1 MKKKVVIIGA
11 GPAGL
16 FSAYKLSETDKFD
29 IIVLDKGRDV
39 DSRKCPLELTG
50 ECDNCNPCNVLYGAG
65 GSGCLSDGILNL
77 RPDIGGDLE
86 ELTGKADKAIKLVEE
101 VDSIFLK
108 HGAPEKLFIGET
120 EMIEDLQRKAE
131 ASGIKFIQIPQ
142 RHIGSDYTPVVIN
155 SMKKYLEK
163 KRVKFVLLADVIKI
177 ENKKYGYDTT
187 YIQKKAS
194 HKIESDYVIAAPGR
208 AGSSFLMSQI
218 KELGIKTENQPIDIG
233 VRVEVPKVVMKPVI
247 EVNRD
252 PKFHIY
258 SKTYDDFVRTFCT
271 NHEGYVMKEQYDG
284 YVGVNGH
291 SMRDIK
297 SPNSN
302 FAFLSKVTLT
312 SPVEDTTSYGIS
324 IAKIAT
330 LLGGGKPLIQRFGD
344 LRRGRRSTPE
354 RIRRSNIKP
363 TLLSATPGDIAMA
376 LPYRIVTNLIE
387 SLERLDN
394 VLPGVG
400 SDSTLLYAPE
410 IKFYGIRVKV
420 DVSMETNLSNLFVAG
435 DGVGLSRDI
444 VNSAATGILAAEGI
458 LKKESVS

>member
-1 MKKKVVIIGA
+1 MRKKVVIIGA

-16 FSAYKLSETDKFD
+16 FSAYKLSNNNKFD
-29 IIVLDKGRDV
+29 IIILDRGRDV
-39 DSRKCPLELTG
+39 DGRKCPLENTG
-50 ECDNCNPCNVLYGAG
+50 VCDDCNPCNVLYGAG

-86 ELTGKADKAIKLVEE
+86 ELTGKSEKAKKLVEE
-101 VDSIFLK
+101 VDLIFLK

-120 EMIEDLQRKAE
+120 EDIENLQRKAE
-131 ASGIKFIQIPQ
+131 AAGIKFIQIPQ

-155 SMKKYLEK
+155 SIKNYLEK
-163 KRVKFVLLADVIKI
+163 NGVKFVLLADVIKI
-177 ENKKYGYDTT
+177 EKENDFYKVTYLQKNSPHIITT
-187 YIQKKAS
+187 
-194 HKIESDYVIAAPGR
+194 DYVIAAPGR
-208 AGSSFLMSQI
+208 AGSNFLMAQI
-218 KELGIKTENQPIDIG
+218 KELGIKIEHQPIDIG
-233 VRVEVPKVVMKPVI
+233 VRVEVSKVVMQPVI
-247 EVNRD
+247 DVNRD
-252 PKFHIY
+252 PKFHIR
-258 SKTYDDFVRTFCT
+258 SRTYDDFVRTFCT

-297 SPNSN
+297 SQNSN

-330 LLGGGKPLIQRFGD
+330 LLGGGNPLVQRFGD
-344 LRRGRRSTPE
+344 LRSGRRSTPE
-354 RIRRSNIKP
+354 RIKRSNIKP
-363 TLLSATPGDIAMA
+363 TLMSTTPGDIAMA

-387 SLERLDN
+387 SLENLDK
-394 VLPGVG
+394 VIPGVG

-410 IKFYGIRVKV
+410 IKFYGIKVKV
-420 DVSMETNLSNLFVAG
+420 DYSMETNLPNLFVAG

-458 LKKESVS
+458 LKKESSF

>member
-16 FSAYKLSETDKFD
+16 FSAYKLSNNDKFD
-29 IIVLDKGRDV
+29 IIILDKGRDV
-39 DSRKCPLELTG
+39 DNRKCPLETNGLC
-50 ECDNCNPCNVLYGAG
+50 ENCNPCNVLHGTG

-86 ELTGKADKAIKLVEE
+86 ELIGNTEKAVKLVEE

-108 HGAPEKLFIGET
+108 HGAPKKLFIGEP

-131 ASGIKFIQIPQ
+131 AAGIKFIQIPQ
-142 RHIGSDYTPVVIN
+142 RHIGSDYTHIVIN
-155 SMKKYLEK
+155 SLKKYLEK
-163 KRVKFVLLADVIKI
+163 KGVRFILLADVKKI
-177 ENKKYGYDTT
+177 EKNQKYYTTT
-187 YIQKKAS
+187 YLRKNEF
-194 HKIESDYVIAAPGR
+194 HKIESEYVIAAPGR

-218 KELGIKTENQPIDIG
+218 KKLGLETEHKPVDIG
-233 VRVEVPKVVMKPVI
+233 IRVEVSKVVMKSVI

-271 NHEGYVMKEQYDG
+271 NHEGYVMKEQYDE

-297 SPNSN
+297 SQNSN

-344 LRRGRRSTPE
+344 LRKGRRSTPQ

-363 TLLSATPGDIAMA
+363 TLLSATPGDISMA

-410 IKFYGIRVKV
+410 IKSYGIKV
-420 DVSMETNLSNLFVAG
+420 IVDSSMESNLTNLFVAG

-444 VNSAATGILAAEGI
+444 VNSAATGILVAEGI
-458 LKKESVS
+458 SKKES

>member
-1 MKKKVVIIGA
+1 MRKKVVIIGA

-16 FSAYKLSETDKFD
+16 FSAYKLSENDNLE

-39 DSRKCPLELTG
+39 DSRKCPLEYTG
-50 ECDNCNPCNVLYGAG
+50 ECNNCNPCNVLYGTG

-86 ELTGKADKAIKLVEE
+86 ELTGKSDKAMKLVNE

-120 EMIEDLQRKAE
+120 EMIEELQRKAE

-155 SMKKYLEK
+155 SMKKYLENK
-163 KRVKFVLLADVIKI
+163 GVKFVILADAIKI
-177 ENKKYGYDTT
+177 EKVKNFYITT
-187 YIQKKAS
+187 YLQNNKAYI
-194 HKIESDYVIAAPGR
+194 IESEYVITAPGR
-208 AGSSFLMSQI
+208 AGSNFLISQI
-218 KELGIKTENQPIDIG
+218 NELGIKVAHQSIDIG
-233 VRVEVPKVVMKPVI
+233 VRVEVSKVVMKPVI
-247 EVNRD
+247 DVNRD

-258 SKTYDDFVRTFCT
+258 SRTYDDFVRTFCT

-297 SPNSN
+297 SQNSN
-302 FAFLSKVTLT
+302 FAFLSRVTLT

-330 LLGGGKPLIQRFGD
+330 VLGGGKPLIQRFGD
-344 LRRGRRSTPE
+344 LRMGRRSTPE

-363 TLLSATPGDIAMA
+363 TLLSTTPGDIAMA

-394 VLPGVG
+394 LLPGVG

-420 DVSMETNLSNLFVAG
+420 DPFMETSLSNLFVAG

-458 LKKESVS
+458 LKKESQF

>member
-1 MKKKVVIIGA
+1 MRRKVVIIGA

-16 FSAYKLSETDKFD
+16 FSAYKLSNNIGLE
-29 IIVLDKGRDV
+29 IVILDRGRDV
-39 DSRKCPLELTG
+39 DSRKCPLENTG
-50 ECDNCNPCNVLYGAG
+50 VCESCNPCNVLYGAG

-86 ELTGKADKAIKLVEE
+86 ELTGKADKAKKLVED
-101 VDSIFLK
+101 VDSIFLE
-108 HGAPEKLFIGET
+108 HGAPEKLFIGEN
-120 EMIEDLQRKAE
+120 EAIEDLQRKAE

-142 RHIGSDYTPVVIN
+142 RHIGSDYTPKVIN
-155 SMKKYLEK
+155 SIKKYLEK
-163 KRVKFVLLADVIKI
+163 KGVKFVLLADVKKI
-177 ENKKYGYDTT
+177 EKEKGHYKTT
-187 YIQKKAS
+187 YIRNTVTYS
-194 HKIESDYVIAAPGR
+194 VDSDYIIAAPGR
-208 AGSSFLMSQI
+208 AGSGFLMSQI
-218 KELGIKTENQPIDIG
+218 KDLGIKIEHQPIDVG
-233 VRVEVPKVVMKPVI
+233 VRVEVSKVIMKPI
-247 EVNRD
+247 IDVNRD

-271 NHEGYVMKEQYDG
+271 NHEGYVMKEQYDD

-297 SPNSN
+297 SQNSN

-312 SPVEDTTSYGIS
+312 SPIEDTTSYGMS

-330 LLGGGKPLIQRFGD
+330 LLGGGNPLVQRFGD
-344 LRRGRRSTPE
+344 LKSGRRSTPE
-354 RIRRSNIKP
+354 RIRKSNIKP

-394 VLPGVG
+394 VIPGVG

-410 IKFYGIRVKV
+410 IKFYGLRAKV
-420 DVSMETNLSNLFVAG
+420 NSLMETNLPNLFVAG

-444 VNSAATGILAAEGI
+444 VNSAATGILASEGI
-458 LKKESVS
+458 LKKESSS

>member
-1 MKKKVVIIGA
+1 MRKKVVIIGA

-16 FSAYKLSETDKFD
+16 FSAYKLSNNNRFD
-29 IIVLDKGRDV
+29 IVLLDKGRDV
-39 DSRKCPLELTG
+39 DSRKCQLEYTG
-50 ECDNCNPCNVLYGAG
+50 VCENCDPCNVLYGTG

-86 ELTGKADKAIKLVEE
+86 ELTNDAKKAQNLVDE

-108 HGAPEKLFIGET
+108 HGAPENLFIGET
-120 EMIEDLQRKAE
+120 ENIENLQRKSE
-131 ASGIKFIQIPQ
+131 AVGIKFIQIPQ

-155 SMKKYLEK
+155 SIKKYLEK
-163 KRVKFVLLADVIKI
+163 KGVKFVSLADVIRI
-177 ENKKYGYDTT
+177 KKEKNIYKTT
-187 YIQKKAS
+187 YSQNKQTHEINS
-194 HKIESDYVIAAPGR
+194 EYIIAAPGR
-208 AGSSFLMSQI
+208 AGSGFLMSLI
-218 KELGIKTENQPIDIG
+218 KDLGIKIEHQPIDIG
-233 VRVEVPKVVMKPVI
+233 VRVEVSKVVMQPVI
-247 EVNRD
+247 DVNRD

-312 SPVEDTTSYGIS
+312 SPVEDTTSYGVS

-330 LLGGGKPLIQRFGD
+330 VLGGGNPLVQRFGD

-354 RIRRSNIKP
+354 RIKRSKITP

-387 SLERLDN
+387 SLEMLDN
-394 VLPGVG
+394 VIPGVG

-420 DVSMETNLSNLFVAG
+420 NNSMETNIPNLFVAG

-444 VNSAATGILAAEGI
+444 VNSASTGILAAEGI
-458 LKKESVS
+458 LKKESSS

>member
-1 MKKKVVIIGA
+1 MKKKVVVIGA

-16 FSAYKLSETDKFD
+16 FSAYKLSENDNLE

-39 DSRKCPLELTG
+39 DSRKCPLEYTG
-50 ECDNCNPCNVLYGAG
+50 ECNNCNPCNVLYGTG

-86 ELTGKADKAIKLVEE
+86 ELTGKSDKAMKLVNE

-120 EMIEDLQRKAE
+120 EMIEELQRKAE

-155 SMKKYLEK
+155 SMKKYLENK
-163 KRVKFVLLADVIKI
+163 GVKFVILADAIKI
-177 ENKKYGYDTT
+177 EKVKNLYITT
-187 YIQKKAS
+187 YLQNNKTYI
-194 HKIESDYVIAAPGR
+194 IESEYVITAPGR
-208 AGSSFLMSQI
+208 AGSNFLISQI
-218 KELGIKTENQPIDIG
+218 NELGIKVAHQSIDIG
-233 VRVEVPKVVMKPVI
+233 VRVEVSKVVMKPVI
-247 EVNRD
+247 DVNRD

-258 SKTYDDFVRTFCT
+258 SRTYDDFVRTFCT

-297 SPNSN
+297 SQNSN
-302 FAFLSKVTLT
+302 FAFLSRVTLT

-330 LLGGGKPLIQRFGD
+330 VLGGGKPLIQRFGD
-344 LRRGRRSTPE
+344 LRMGRRSTPE

-363 TLLSATPGDIAMA
+363 TLLSTTPGDIAMA

-394 VLPGVG
+394 LLPGVG

-420 DVSMETNLSNLFVAG
+420 DPFMETSLSNLFVAG

-458 LKKESVS
+458 LKKESQF

>member
-16 FSAYKLSETDKFD
+16 FSAYELSKSNKFEV
-29 IIVLDKGRDV
+29 IVLDRGRNV
-39 DSRKCPLELTG
+39 DNRKCPLEIRG
-50 ECDNCNPCNVLYGAG
+50 FCENCTPCNVLHGTG

-86 ELTGKADKAIKLVEE
+86 ELTGDTKKAFKLVEK
-101 VDSIFLK
+101 VDSIFLN
-108 HGAPEKLFIGET
+108 HGAPKKILTGEP

-131 ASGIKFIQIPQ
+131 AAGIRFIQIPQ

-155 SMKKYLEK
+155 SIKKYLETK
-163 KRVKFVLLADVIKI
+163 DVKFILLADVKKI
-177 ENKKYGYDTT
+177 EKNQNNYVTFYSKKNELY
-187 YIQKKAS
+187 
-194 HKIESDYVIAAPGR
+194 KIESEFLIAAPGR
-208 AGSSFLMSQI
+208 AGSPFLMSQI
-218 KELGIKTENQPIDIG
+218 KKLGLETEHKPVDIG

-271 NHEGYVMKEQYDG
+271 NHEGYVMKEQYDE

-297 SPNSN
+297 SQNSN

-363 TLLSATPGDIAMA
+363 TLLSTTPGDIAMA
-376 LPYRIVTNLIE
+376 LPYRLVTNLIE

-410 IKFYGIRVKV
+410 IKSYGLKV
-420 DVSMETNLSNLFVAG
+420 IVDSSMESNLPNLFVAG

-458 LKKESVS
+458 LKKES

>member
-16 FSAYKLSETDKFD
+16 FSAYKLSENDKFE
-29 IIVLDKGRDV
+29 IIILDRGRDV
-39 DSRKCPLELTG
+39 DSRKCPLEYTG
-50 ECDNCNPCNVLYGAG
+50 ECNNCNQCNVLYGTG

-86 ELTGKADKAIKLVEE
+86 ELTGKSDKAMKLVNE

-120 EMIEDLQRKAE
+120 EMIEELQRKAE

-155 SMKKYLEK
+155 SMKKYLENK
-163 KRVKFVLLADVIKI
+163 GVKFVMLADATKI
-177 ENKKYGYDTT
+177 EKVKNYYVITYLQKNKPY
-187 YIQKKAS
+187 
-194 HKIESDYVIAAPGR
+194 KIESEYLITAPGR
-208 AGSSFLMSQI
+208 AGSNFLMSQI
-218 KELGIKTENQPIDIG
+218 NELGIKVVHQSIDIG
-233 VRVEVPKVVMKPVI
+233 VRVEVSKVVMKPVI
-247 EVNRD
+247 DVNRD

-258 SKTYDDFVRTFCT
+258 SRTYDDFVRTFCT

-297 SPNSN
+297 SQNSN
-302 FAFLSKVTLT
+302 FAFLSRVTLT

-330 LLGGGKPLIQRFGD
+330 VLGGGKPLIQRFGD
-344 LRRGRRSTPE
+344 LRMGRRSTPE

-363 TLLSATPGDIAMA
+363 TLLSTTPGDIAMA

-394 VLPGVG
+394 LLPGVG

-420 DVSMETNLSNLFVAG
+420 DSFMETNLPNLFVAG

-458 LKKESVS
+458 LKKES

>member
-1 MKKKVVIIGA
+1 MRKKVVIIGA

-16 FSAYKLSETDKFD
+16 FSAYKLSENDNLE

-39 DSRKCPLELTG
+39 DSRKCPLEYTG
-50 ECDNCNPCNVLYGAG
+50 ECNNCNPCNVLYGTG
-65 GSGCLSDGILNL
+65 GLGCLSDGILNL

-86 ELTGKADKAIKLVEE
+86 ELTGKSDKAMKLVNE

-120 EMIEDLQRKAE
+120 EMIEELQRKAE

-155 SMKKYLEK
+155 SMKKYLENK
-163 KRVKFVLLADVIKI
+163 GVKFVILADAIKI
-177 ENKKYGYDTT
+177 EKVKNFYITT
-187 YIQKKAS
+187 YLQNNKAYI
-194 HKIESDYVIAAPGR
+194 IESEYVITAPGR
-208 AGSSFLMSQI
+208 AGSNFLISQI
-218 KELGIKTENQPIDIG
+218 NELGIKVAHQSIDIG
-233 VRVEVPKVVMKPVI
+233 VRVEVSKVVMKPVI
-247 EVNRD
+247 DVNRD

-258 SKTYDDFVRTFCT
+258 SRTYDDFVRTFCT

-297 SPNSN
+297 SQNSN
-302 FAFLSKVTLT
+302 FAFLSRVTLT

-330 LLGGGKPLIQRFGD
+330 VLGGGKPLIQRFGD
-344 LRRGRRSTPE
+344 LRMGRRSTPE

-363 TLLSATPGDIAMA
+363 TLLSTTPGDIAMA
-376 LPYRIVTNLIE
+376 LPYRIVTNLIK

-394 VLPGVG
+394 LLPGVG

-420 DVSMETNLSNLFVAG
+420 DPFMETSLSNLFVAG

-458 LKKESVS
+458 LKKESQF